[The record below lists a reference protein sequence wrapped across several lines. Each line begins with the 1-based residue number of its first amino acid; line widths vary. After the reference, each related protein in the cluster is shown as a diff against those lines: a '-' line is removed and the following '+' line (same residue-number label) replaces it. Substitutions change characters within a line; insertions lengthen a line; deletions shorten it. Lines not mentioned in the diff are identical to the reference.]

1 MVAMSPTITGYTD
14 FTDSTD
20 STDPTDFKQKTNRAL
35 KKHFSSIG
43 YHFARNVVKGF
54 VKAKLKAVRPDQLWT
69 QIQSGIPPEEIWDR
83 DFGSDLPEG
92 TVNLVRGVAGFP
104 LAKTG
109 IEDMAKIL
117 GDDDR
122 ALEEV
127 EGILREVRPDLYRVL
142 LTTPGGRSLLAAAT
156 ANLRSQFEQMVTEIE
171 VKKKVGK

>member
-1 MVAMSPTITGYTD
+1 MVAMSPTITGFTD

-20 STDPTDFKQKTNRAL
+20 FKQRMNGAL
-35 KKHFSSIG
+35 KKQFSGIG

-54 VKAKLKAVRPDQLWT
+54 VKAKLKDVRPDQLWT

-92 TVNLVRGVAGFP
+92 TVNLVRGVAGFS
-104 LAKTG
+104 LAKSG
-109 IEDMAKIL
+109 IEDMAKVL
-117 GDDDR
+117 QDDDL

-156 ANLRSQFEQMVTEIE
+156 ANMRLQFEQMVAEIR
-171 VKKKVGK
+171 VKKKVEK